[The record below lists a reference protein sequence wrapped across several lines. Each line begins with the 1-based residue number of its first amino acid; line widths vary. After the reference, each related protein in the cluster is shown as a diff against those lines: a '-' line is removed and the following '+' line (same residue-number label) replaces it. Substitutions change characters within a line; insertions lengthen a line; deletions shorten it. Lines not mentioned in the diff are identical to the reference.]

1 MPTVSIINL
10 IHWWFLNIL
19 TRNPTYFLI
28 SAFLSILYM
37 VNVKFRW
44 YLLSYR
50 TSRNLA
56 KLSAYDN
63 SSFYYYVSFTSSP
76 PSDNICY
83 VDGGSF
89 AIDSSLRAIKEN
101 SLKSSGDSSC
111 ILRVSSL
118 QNVRLLRFI
127 IREGRAIVELH
138 NIYYNYK

>member
-19 TRNPTYFLI
+19 TRKPTYFLI

-76 PSDNICY
+76 PSDDICY

-138 NIYYNYK
+138 YIYYNYK

>member
-1 MPTVSIINL
+1 
-10 IHWWFLNIL
+10 
-19 TRNPTYFLI
+19 
-28 SAFLSILYM
+28 M

-63 SSFYYYVSFTSSP
+63 SSFYYYVSFTSST

-138 NIYYNYK
+138 YIYYNYK

>member
-138 NIYYNYK
+138 YIYYNYK

>member
-76 PSDNICY
+76 PSDDICY

-138 NIYYNYK
+138 FKYYNYK

>member
-1 MPTVSIINL
+1 MKQLSE
-10 IHWWFLNIL
+10 
-19 TRNPTYFLI
+19 
-28 SAFLSILYM
+28 SFLSHINANSLNHKLDPLVVSKYIDKESDLLLNKCILEYFIHG
-37 VNVKFRW
+37 KREISL

-76 PSDNICY
+76 PSDDICY
-83 VDGGSF
+83 EDGGSF

-118 QNVRLLRFI
+118 QNVRLLRII
-127 IREGRAIVELH
+127 IR
-138 NIYYNYK
+138 

>member
-76 PSDNICY
+76 PSDDICY
-83 VDGGSF
+83 EDGGSF

-138 NIYYNYK
+138 YIYIL